1 MVFHENTKTI
11 TIIKKISTM
20 VLENPLSQGEKDNKT
35 KYAISHTKYIYT
47 FQVKLIYF

>member
-1 MVFHENTKTI
+1 
-11 TIIKKISTM
+11 M